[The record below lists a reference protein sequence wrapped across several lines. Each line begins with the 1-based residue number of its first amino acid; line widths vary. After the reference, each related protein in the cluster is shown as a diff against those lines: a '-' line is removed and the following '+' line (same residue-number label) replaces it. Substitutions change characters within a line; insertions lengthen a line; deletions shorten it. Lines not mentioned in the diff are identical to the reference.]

1 MQAGWMPASTPADTT
16 GRYDACNLFLL
27 PPIFFLPLD
36 QLPLISWRRRRGAPR
51 DTRDTHG
58 DASVCSSPPILYS
71 RVSPPLPPFP
81 FPKLE
86 IPIITPRL
94 VERIE
99 RDDRS
104 SSPPFSFSFF
114 LVVKSNELRLPSLRK
129 RDETRRDEERNQ
141 SLLWGY
147 LDPNRGYI

>member
-51 DTRDTHG
+51 DPGYTRRCFGVFVATD
-58 DASVCSSPPILYS
+58 SLFS
-71 RVSPPLPPFP
+71 RFSPLPPFP

-104 SSPPFSFSFF
+104 SSPSFSFSFF

-147 LDPNRGYI
+147 PDPNRGYI